1 MSTNITISEQP
12 HLVFVRCMTFNHEAY
27 IKDALNGFAIQQTNF
42 PFIVG
47 IIDDASTDNTT
58 SVINEFVKKNCIFNP
73 ETEVRKEEY
82 GTVLDVTHKDNPHC
96 IFHIVY
102 LKENHFG
109 KKSKLP
115 YFIEYEN
122 AAKYVAVCEGD
133 DYWTDPLKLQKQVD
147 FMEANPGYVLC
158 CHRYKIY
165 NQNDGTW
172 SDDYVK
178 NMFELAPNG
187 FSFTN
192 KENLSHWATKTMTLL
207 FRRAAMD
214 KMPTR
219 KIFRY
224 WRDAHLNY
232 YLLKEG
238 PGYCFPF
245 VGAVARRHSGGVFS
259 SIGAMNQWRINLKVW
274 NELLCQNREDEVL
287 LAFYQKQHNAYRD
300 YIVSNIFHQR
310 NNEMYLDI
318 KTLFMLDVEYDGIK
332 SVIFSIKQMILA
344 LKSLTKKKIKK
355 CINHFFQY

>member
-1 MSTNITISEQP
+1 MKSNIINNSP
-12 HLVFVRCMTFNHEAY
+12 LVCVRCMTFNHEAY
-27 IKDALNGFAIQQTNF
+27 IEDALNGFVIQQTTF
-42 PFIVG
+42 PFVVA
-47 IIDDASTDNTT
+47 IINDASTDKTK
-58 SVINEFVKKNCIFNP
+58 SVINEFVENNCIYNP
-73 ETEVRKEEY
+73 EIDLRIEDY
-82 GTVLDVTHKDNPHC
+82 GTVLDVAVKDNPRC
-96 IFHIVY
+96 IFHIVH
-102 LKENHFG
+102 LNENHYG

-115 YFIEYEN
+115 YFAKYEN
-122 AAKYVAVCEGD
+122 AAKYVAMCEGD

-224 WRDAHLNY
+224 WRDVHLNY

-274 NELLCQNREDEVL
+274 NELVEHNREDDVL
-287 LAFYQKQHNAYRD
+287 LSFYKSQHEGYRAS
-300 YIVSNIFHQR
+300 VR
-310 NNEMYLDI
+310 NKIRDMRMYELLLDIRTLFYLDYHYGGVKEVI
-318 KTLFMLDVEYDGIK
+318 Y
-332 SVIFSIKQMILA
+332 SV
-344 LKSLTKKKIKK
+344 KKILLSFWYLMKTK
-355 CINHFFQY
+355 LNLK